1 MILSN
6 LGILF
11 RITWTFK
18 KSFAAENSSFDVKKK
33 NEQNTPESWILK
45 NKKFETWKLWTWIEY
60 LNLITWN

>member
-11 RITWTFK
+11 RITWMFK

-33 NEQNTPESWILK
+33 NMNKILLKVEFKKIRNLK
-45 NKKFETWKLWTWIEY
+45 NENCELE
-60 LNLITWN
+60 